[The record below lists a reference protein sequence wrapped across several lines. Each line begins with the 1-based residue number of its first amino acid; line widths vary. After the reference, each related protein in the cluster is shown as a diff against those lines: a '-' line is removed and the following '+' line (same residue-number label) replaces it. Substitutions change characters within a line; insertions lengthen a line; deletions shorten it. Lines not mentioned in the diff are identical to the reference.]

1 MSGCAAPT
9 GSPLAHLF
17 ASNEDIPVPLSPV
30 FRLFPSTFLRPMPLT
45 REQQQAV
52 ANHLKSRAQPP
63 KCQVCGAANMVVQEH
78 LTHPNA
84 ADPESTADPLVNV
97 VCNYCGHVL
106 HFSTSVLGL
115 AVD

>member
-1 MSGCAAPT
+1 
-9 GSPLAHLF
+9 
-17 ASNEDIPVPLSPV
+17 
-30 FRLFPSTFLRPMPLT
+30 MPLT
-45 REQQQAV
+45 PEQQQAV

-78 LTHPNA
+78 LTSPSA
-84 ADPESTADPLVNV
+84 ADEEDTPEPLVNV
-97 VCNYCGHVL
+97 VCKYCGHVL